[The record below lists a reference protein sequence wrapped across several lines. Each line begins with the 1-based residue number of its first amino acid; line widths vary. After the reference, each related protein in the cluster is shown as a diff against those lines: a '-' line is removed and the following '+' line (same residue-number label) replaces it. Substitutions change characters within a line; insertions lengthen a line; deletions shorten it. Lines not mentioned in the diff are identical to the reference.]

1 MVNPYDVNAYNDA
14 LILTNYNYGVPMDSY
29 TFSDCLYGAGAF
41 AGISTVWNSG
51 AWLLKNRHDYG
62 TGWQNVKN
70 QYASARSL
78 MTKNPFYNAWNYNRV
93 KTLLDFEKRC
103 YPAISADTQGL
114 NLTAKQ
120 RLRHMRQSRISRQYS
135 DARALINTTKE
146 EFRQGKLKGKRFK
159 VRQRQI
165 NQALQEADS
174 KAAVLKKSAKKGKIP
189 ATGSANAVTNSA
201 TNAAANSSANAVTN
215 SATNAAA
222 NSSAN
227 AAANSATNA
236 ANSTVGTVTKG
247 TTLGAVKNA
256 VTKTTKKGITGKL
269 LKMAGKAGKCIK
281 GNIFAAGIGLAL
293 EAPAIINAYK
303 TGSKD
308 KNAKS
313 LGHKQLAHSVGKTV
327 VGLAGYV
334 GGAAALGAAVGSVV
348 PVAGTAIGTVVGIIG
363 GCIGY
368 FLADKAY
375 SKLVPSPLEQ
385 YSKKQAEEAV
395 KNPEKMKEVLKNTEE
410 KAATETDETV
420 LAELQQSYDN
430 LSVQTDDTLPEQ
442 VEEENPTVKQELTDE
457 EAVADTPVQTEKKT
471 RNRSK
476 LAETL
481 DWFRQMLSSIY
492 QPYQYYNINNNSNYY
507 QYNNSPYN
515 TFYPYKTPFYQ
526 MPPQYGYIA

>member
-165 NQALQEADS
+165 NQALKEADS
-174 KAAVLKKSAKKGKIP
+174 KAADLKKSAKKGKIP
-189 ATGSANAVTNSA
+189 ATGSANAVTNSSVNA
-201 TNAAANSSANAVTN
+201 TANSSANTV
-215 SATNAAA
+215 A

-227 AAANSATNA
+227 TTRANSSSNAAA
-236 ANSTVGTVTKG
+236 KG
-247 TTLGAVKNA
+247 SK
-256 VTKTTKKGITGKL
+256 GKL

-281 GNIFAAGIGLAL
+281 GNIVAAAIGLAL
-293 EAPAIINAYK
+293 EAPTVIEAYK
-303 TGSKD
+303 AASKD

-313 LGHKQLAHSVGKTV
+313 LGHKQLAHSVGKTA

-375 SKLVPSPLEQ
+375 NKLVPSPLEQ

-410 KAATETDETV
+410 KAETETDETV
-420 LAELQQSYDN
+420 LAELRQSYDN

-481 DWFRQMLSSIY
+481 DWFRQMMSSIY

-507 QYNNSPYN
+507 QYNKYI
-515 TFYPYKTPFYQ
+515 YPYQIPFYQ
-526 MPPQYGYIA
+526 MPSQYGYLA

>member
-103 YPAISADTQGL
+103 YPAISADTRGL

-174 KAAVLKKSAKKGKIP
+174 KAADFKIKQRRIKI
-189 ATGSANAVTNSA
+189 S
-201 TNAAANSSANAVTN
+201 ANSSANAVTN

-227 AAANSATNA
+227 AA
-236 ANSTVGTVTKG
+236 NSTAGTVTKG
-247 TTLGAVKNA
+247 ATLGAARNA
-256 VTKTTKKGITGKL
+256 VTKTTKKGITDNL

-281 GNIFAAGIGLAL
+281 GNIIGAAIGLAL

-303 TGSKD
+303 IGSKD

-313 LGHKQLAHSVGKTV
+313 LGHKQLAHSAGKV
-327 VGLAGYV
+327 AVGLAGYAA
-334 GGAAALGAAVGSVV
+334 GSAALGAAVGSVV
-348 PVAGTAIGTVVGIIG
+348 PVAGTAIGAVVGLVG

-375 SKLVPSPLEQ
+375 SKLVQSPLEQ
-385 YSKKQAEEAV
+385 YSKKQAKEAV

-410 KAATETDETV
+410 KAKTETDETV

-430 LSVQTDDTLPEQ
+430 LSVQTDDTQQKQADEQ
-442 VEEENPTVKQELTDE
+442 YTTVKQELTDE
-457 EAVADTPVQTEKKT
+457 ETVDTPAQTQKKT

-492 QPYQYYNINNNSNYY
+492 QPYRYYNINNNSNYY

-515 TFYPYKTPFYQ
+515 TFYPYQTPFYQ
-526 MPPQYGYIA
+526 MPSQYGYIA